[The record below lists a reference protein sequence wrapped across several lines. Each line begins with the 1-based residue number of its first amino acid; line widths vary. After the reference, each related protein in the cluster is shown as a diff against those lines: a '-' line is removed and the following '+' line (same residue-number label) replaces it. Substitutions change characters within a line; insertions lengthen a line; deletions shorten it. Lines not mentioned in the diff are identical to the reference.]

1 MLVDKFAGKGYGDLK
16 GAVADAVT
24 EFATPY
30 RERTLQLMG
39 ERTELEAILA
49 DGADKARAVASVTL
63 ADVYRK
69 VGLLPR

>member
-1 MLVDKFAGKGYGDLK
+1 VLVKEFEGHGYGDLK

-24 EFATPY
+24 GFAAPY

-39 ERTELEAILA
+39 ERSELEAILQ
-49 DGADKARAVASVTL
+49 DGAEQAREVASRTL

-69 VGLLPR
+69 VGLLR